1 MKNFILPLAREKTGY
16 LSMATSEDSAISTG
30 ARKKKIYTRP
40 FKFCSMAVARIYGQI
55 PRLDPFYIFE
65 PVRMLQYII

>member
-30 ARKKKIYTRP
+30 ARKKEDIHSTIQILQHG
-40 FKFCSMAVARIYGQI
+40 SGQN
-55 PRLDPFYIFE
+55 LLADPK
-65 PVRMLQYII
+65 V